1 MIMSEMVSLKA
12 VPTGVRDFKKLR
24 DEDFYYVDKT
34 ELISDILSDKS
45 EVFLF
50 TRPRRFGKSLNISML
65 DAFFNMEYKGNAWF
79 DGLKISEH
87 DEVVKHKNMY
97 PVINLCMKDV
107 SVKNYGNFISK
118 IESVVEY
125 IYNQF
130 PEVYECDRIPKFMR
144 RKYLDATPDSFDEV
158 RLQESLRALC
168 ELITI
173 AYGVKPIVLIDEYD
187 APINNSFNKKDHE
200 EILDFL
206 RYFYST
212 TLKDNDFISFAV
224 VTGVMQIAKE
234 SIFSGLNNLSVN
246 NIFSKA
252 FDERYG
258 FTPKEVEE
266 MCAYYGHP
274 EKFKEAKDW
283 YDGYRFGNAEIYNPW
298 SILAYIK
305 NGFEPDKYWT
315 GTSGN
320 DIINSL
326 LNGANSEVYRE
337 LKTLIEGGTINKTIQ
352 PTVAMVD
359 LNVDRNAV
367 YSIMA
372 VAGYLN
378 AIPSPVGYDLS
389 IPNLEMRDEFSTI
402 TLRCMG
408 SNASQAFKQFF
419 YGVENKNLNYMKMG
433 LDTIFMD
440 NVPFFV
446 LSDETDYELILAGA
460 AMCFLGRYKVALEK
474 ENGNGR
480 ADIILWPNSAGL
492 PNIVVELKR
501 TNSSDEEV
509 LRKEA
514 EGAIKQIKN
523 KKYYRGMKG
532 RTILYGICFQGKD
545 SKIVVEEQELPYS

>member
-1 MIMSEMVSLKA
+1 MNMSEMESLKV
-12 VPTGVRDFKKLR
+12 VPKGVDNFKKLR

-34 ELISDILSDKS
+34 ELISDILSNKS

-50 TRPRRFGKSLNISML
+50 TRPRRFGKSLNLSML
-65 DAFFNMEYKGNAWF
+65 DAFFNMKYKGNTWF
-79 DGLKISEH
+79 NGLKISEH
-87 DEVVKHKNMY
+87 DEVTKHKNAY
-97 PVINLCMKDV
+97 PVINLCMKDCAV
-107 SVKNYGNFISK
+107 EEYNSFLDDVRGKVDASYRCFPEIYKNELIP
-118 IESVVEY
+118 ESVR
-125 IYNQF
+125 QQ
-130 PEVYECDRIPKFMR
+130 
-144 RKYLDATPDSFDEV
+144 YLDIYPYQFNES
-158 RLQESLRALC
+158 RLRGSIKALC
-168 ELITI
+168 EMITTT
-173 AYGVKPIVLIDEYD
+173 YGVKPIVLIDEYD
-187 APINNSFNKKDHE
+187 NSINNSFNQKDHNK
-200 EILDFL
+200 ILAFL
-206 RYFYST
+206 RYFYSS
-212 TLKDNDFISFAV
+212 TLKGNENMSFAV

-246 NIFSKA
+246 NIFSRA

-258 FTPKEVEE
+258 FTPDEVKEI
-266 MCAYYGHP
+266 CSYYGHP
-274 EKFKEAKDW
+274 EKFEEAKDW

-378 AIPSPVGYDLS
+378 AVPSPVGYDLS

-419 YGVENKNLNYMKMG
+419 YGVENKDLDYMKMG

-446 LSDETDYELILAGA
+446 LSDETDYELILAGV

-501 TNSSDEEV
+501 TNSNDEEV
-509 LRKEA
+509 LMKEA
-514 EGAIKQIKN
+514 EGAIKQIKD

-545 SKIVVEEQELPYS
+545 SKIVVEEENL